1 MRSNAF
7 SSTLQQW
14 QLTLST
20 HGPLALSHITQ
31 YFKHTGDDPI
41 ELIYQFP
48 LPADAVLQDIVVII
62 NDERLT
68 GTVMAKHSAV
78 ESYEEG
84 LENGK
89 RSLLIEEI
97 EEGFYQ
103 LSIGNVV
110 QGDDISLEMTVAS
123 LLQYQD
129 ERWHYRLPTVLGI
142 KYGNA
147 PVFALPQGN
156 SLFADYGFQ
165 YRLELQDACDLQANA
180 PLSQIDDTQSIWQG
194 EAKLDK
200 PLSLSW
206 QSELSPHQWL
216 TCVGASG
223 ILASAIGLVYPPAN
237 LCQTS
242 GSARLQLLVDCSG
255 SMCGLPMA
263 QAKLGLQNALEKLN
277 KSDLINL
284 IRFGSNAEA
293 VSHQAHPYTGEFA
306 KILRQAVNTLKAD
319 LGGTELHKALVLAQE
334 LALNSSGGDILLCT
348 DGELWD
354 SDNRLSRLTSEL
366 KSQGIRLFTI
376 GIGNS
381 ASEPLLKRLAQATG
395 GNSLMLNPHIN
406 MAEQLTQLISQLRSP
421 RLQLEL
427 PQLTW
432 QSLPNAV
439 FSGCTTPFYQ
449 SAEELPS
456 QLKGTIFNPQ
466 SEPVPIRWQQQ
477 ELEGEYANAL
487 RKLVA
492 QQQLRTAS
500 PKEAE
505 VLALKHQLLSSH
517 TSFVLVQEQVVTDN
531 LTTTVVIPQ
540 MLAEGSLCMSAPEVY
555 CESETIMSSPICE
568 AAPMDYDYMLDIP
581 AFLRKDESTT
591 YLDVAKSDVKNSNQ
605 LIPALPAWVEPMF
618 EQINERGLDIEW
630 FLRKLSP
637 TSLID
642 LGFPDELAY
651 KLAGIKSEAQPAP
664 HLYLAVLVDLEA
676 LSNVK
681 VQCLSELKAF
691 VRVIDR
697 NNRNL
702 QKIYQELGLI

>member
-1 MRSNAF
+1 MSSNAF
-7 SSTLQQW
+7 SSPLQQW
-14 QLTLST
+14 QLTLNT
-20 HGPLALSHITQ
+20 HGPLALSRISQH
-31 YFKHTGDDPI
+31 FKHTGDDPI
-41 ELIYQFP
+41 ELVYQFP
-48 LPADAVLQDIVVII
+48 LPADAVLQDIAVII

-68 GTVMAKHSAV
+68 GTVLPKHNAV

-129 ERWHYRLPTVLGI
+129 GRWHYRLPTVLGI

-165 YRLELQDACDLQANA
+165 YRLELQDAFNLQANA
-180 PLSQIDDTQSIWQG
+180 PLSQIDDTKSIWQG

-206 QSELSPHQWL
+206 RSELKPHQWL
-216 TCVGASG
+216 TCVGTSD
-223 ILASAIGLVYPPAN
+223 IPASAIGLVYPPAN

-284 IRFGSNAEA
+284 VRFGSDTEA
-293 VSHQAHPYTGEFA
+293 LSHQAHPYTGEFA
-306 KILRQAVNTLKAD
+306 NTLRQAINALEAN

-334 LALNSSGGDILLCT
+334 LALNSGGGDILLCT

-354 SDNRLSRLTSEL
+354 SDNRLRQLTCEL

-381 ASEPLLKRLAQATG
+381 ASEPLLRRLAQATG

-406 MAEQLTQLISQLRSP
+406 MAEQLTQLIEQLRSP
-421 RLQLEL
+421 RLQLNL

-432 QSLPNAV
+432 QSLPSAV
-439 FSGCTTPFYQ
+439 FSGCTTAFYQ
-449 SAEELPS
+449 SAEELPP
-456 QLKGTIFNPQ
+456 QLSGTISNPQ
-466 SEPVPIRWQQQ
+466 GELIPMQWQQQ
-477 ELEGEYANAL
+477 QLEGEYADAL

-500 PKEAE
+500 PQEAE

-517 TSFVLVQEQVVTDN
+517 TSFVLVQEQVVTDD
-531 LTTTVVIPQ
+531 LATTVVIPH
-540 MLAEGSLCMSAPEVY
+540 MLAEGSVCMSAPEVY
-555 CESETIMSSPICE
+555 CESAAIMSSPHCE
-568 AAPMDYDYMLDIP
+568 AAPGERLDTLDIP
-581 AFLRKDESTT
+581 AFLRSDSITAES
-591 YLDVAKSDVKNSNQ
+591 KQ
-605 LIPALPAWVEPMF
+605 ALPLPSWVDMMF
-618 EQINERGLDIEW
+618 SNINALAPDTGW
-630 FLRKLSP
+630 FLKELCMQ
-637 TSLID
+637 TLIE
-642 LGFPDELAY
+642 LGFPEHLARCLSQLESQQY
-651 KLAGIKSEAQPAP
+651 PVP
-664 HLYLAVLVDLEA
+664 HLYIAVLVDLEA
-676 LSNVK
+676 RSSIK
-681 VQCLSELKAF
+681 VPCLQELTQFAACIK
-691 VRVIDR
+691 R
-697 NNRNL
+697 NNCSL
-702 QKIYQELGLI
+702 LKVYQDIGLRE